1 MNGLKELNAEE
12 MLREMEQMT
21 EELEK
26 NESMIASLQADREEL
41 LAEVGQQKR
50 QISQLI
56 DYAEALNRE
65 NSEEGVR
72 KLNETISQLRR
83 MIKEKQNEVEKQQK
97 QLKEKEEEIWTLRR
111 STAIAEAERDK
122 ADMAKEQAKKMQR
135 IAEHRLQEKPLT
147 VEKIIYERKD
157 DCRTCSAQLIDR
169 KLQALRNEELEFS
182 EQWVRCLHLIVLLF
196 GGYAAYVIAGI
207 LRSNCLKSD
216 FSAAAGMIYG
226 IFPTGWFLWIKILLL
241 IAVGILLGFLMVI
254 LHCSASWDWN
264 DDVVYAW
271 MVTVMIAFS
280 DEIRAL
286 LHWNL
291 IWVMLAALGV
301 HIAVKMVL
309 SIMKER

>member
-97 QLKEKEEEIWTLRR
+97 QLKEKEEEMWTLHR

-122 ADMAKEQAKKMQR
+122 ANMEKEQAKKMQR
-135 IAEHRLQEKPLT
+135 IAERRLQEKPLT

-182 EQWVRCLHLIVLLF
+182 EQCGRCLHLIVLLF

-241 IAVGILLGFLMVI
+241 IAVGSLLGFLMVI

-309 SIMKER
+309 SIMKAR